1 MKLLLESALRCLA
14 KVKSAFSRKHVVVV
28 IGGSAGARIA
38 TEIFRTRYSQEVF
51 ILETFAKNDSWGS
64 TKPPRLLL
72 GTIDDNVLFLKQK
85 NVHYFVA
92 TGDNHLRQRISMKL
106 LKTIGKPPVNCIHEH
121 AFISSSAS
129 IGHGNLILANSV
141 IHTNATVGN
150 GTIINCASVVEH
162 DAEVHDF
169 AQIAPAAVLGGRVI
183 IHELAFVG
191 LGAQILP
198 EISVG
203 ENSVV
208 AAGATVIRNVD
219 ANTMVAGCPAVMKK
233 KRD

>member
-1 MKLLLESALRCLA
+1 MINFLLVHAFCCITKIRALFGR
-14 KVKSAFSRKHVVVV
+14 RTVVVV
-28 IGGSAGARIA
+28 GGSAGTRIA
-38 TEIFRTRYSQEVF
+38 TEIFRRDGSVHVVL
-51 ILETFAKNDSWGS
+51 LEPYASIESWGRAKEPY
-64 TKPPRLLL
+64 TLT
-72 GTIDDNVLFLKQK
+72 GTIDENISLLKK
-85 NVHYFVA
+85 NTVDYFVA
-92 TGDNHLRQRISMKL
+92 TGDNKLRKSILMKL
-106 LKTIGKPPVNCIHEH
+106 QGILRKTPINCIHH
-121 AFISSSAS
+121 TAFISKTAS
-129 IGHGNLILANSV
+129 IGYGNLILANSV
-141 IHTNATVGN
+141 IHTNAKIGV
-150 GTIINCASVVEH
+150 GTIINSASVIEH